1 MAAMSQAPQLVSLF
15 AADEIHARVRQLAAE
30 INASYDK
37 ASTPHLVSVLKGGFV
52 FLVDLMRALSRPITI
67 DFVAVTSYEA
77 QTCSSHAPVILK
89 DLEQAIT
96 GRDVL
101 VVEDIVDTGRTL
113 SWLLNRLRAGQPR
126 SLRTV
131 ALLNKPS
138 RRTVSVELDHVGFAI
153 DEQFVVGYGL
163 DYAERYRYL
172 PYIGLLDSDERQR
185 EAPRSNVVRS
195 STGGSVKP

>member
-1 MAAMSQAPQLVSLF
+1 MSRPPQPVSLF
-15 AADEIHARVRQLAAE
+15 AADEIHTRVRQLATE
-30 INASYDK
+30 INAGYDK

-77 QTCSSHAPVILK
+77 QTYSSHAPMILK

-172 PYIGLLDSDERQR
+172 PYIGLLESNERQR

-195 STGGSVKP
+195 STGGSVKR